1 MVKKILIIDDEV
13 NFGKLVK
20 KNLELSGNL
29 KVEVAVNGNE
39 GIRLAARLKPHL
51 ILLDIL
57 MPDMDGFQV
66 LDKLKKN
73 VNTALIPVILLS
85 AKGDNATRIQ
95 ASSKDVELFIT
106 KPIGSSEL
114 KDKII
119 KILKSI

>member
-39 GIRLAARLKPHL
+39 GIRLASRLKPHL